1 MNFNIVYYFQ
11 GQNSEELKYSIRSVE
26 KNLDHDVIYLV
37 GDKPSWFKE
46 TNKSVY
52 IKSGNYNLQYY
63 GLGSVPILHLRKFYE
78 DRKSVV

>member
-1 MNFNIVYYFQ
+1 MSFNIVYYFQ

-46 TNKSVY
+46 TSK
-52 IKSGNYNLQYY
+52 
-63 GLGSVPILHLRKFYE
+63 
-78 DRKSVV
+78 